1 MVQLID
7 LDLLGYAAA
16 ALTTSA
22 FAPQTFKTIRSRDT
36 QGISLW
42 MYVIFTTGIMLW
54 LMYGIVERSWPLI
67 LANAITLPLAATILG
82 LKLRYG

>member
-1 MVQLID
+1 MD

-22 FAPQTFKTIRSRDT
+22 FAPQTFKTIRTRNT
-36 QGISLW
+36 HGISLW
-42 MYVIFTTGIMLW
+42 MYLIFTIGIALW
-54 LMYGIVERSWPLI
+54 LLYGLAAGSWPI
-67 LANAITLPLAATILG
+67 VLANAVTLPLAGTILV

>member
-1 MVQLID
+1 MD

-36 QGISLW
+36 EGISLW
-42 MYVIFTTGIMLW
+42 MYLIFTTGITLW
-54 LMYGIVERSWPLI
+54 LAYGIVAHSWPLI
-67 LANAITLPLAATILG
+67 LANAVTLPLAATILA

>member
-1 MVQLID
+1 MD

-16 ALTTSA
+16 VLTTSA
-22 FAPQTFKTIRSRDT
+22 FAPQTLKTIRSRDT

-42 MYVIFTTGIMLW
+42 MYVIFTIGISLW
-54 LMYGIVERSWPLI
+54 LLYGMAAGAWPIIV
-67 LANAITLPLAATILG
+67 ANAITLPLAATILV

>member
-1 MVQLID
+1 MD

-36 QGISLW
+36 QGISLS
-42 MYVIFTTGIMLW
+42 MYLIFTTGITMW
-54 LMYGIVERSWPLI
+54 LIYGIVARSWPLI
-67 LANAITLPLAATILG
+67 VANAITLPLAATILA